1 MVPTY
6 NGWEDPPED
15 EREALEQ
22 WELRERAAGRGS
34 RAMPRLSGTEYAARL
49 SGRWGVEQ

>member
-6 NGWEDPPED
+6 NGWEDIRED

-22 WELRERAAGRGS
+22 WEAQERPGRRSSQAIPRPELRASGVWWAAD
-34 RAMPRLSGTEYAARL
+34 
-49 SGRWGVEQ
+49 Q

>member
-6 NGWEDPPED
+6 NGWEDTPED

-22 WELRERAAGRGS
+22 WEARERGGRRSS
-34 RAMPRLSGTEYAARL
+34 RAIRRPELRASGVWWAAD
-49 SGRWGVEQ
+49 Q

>member
-6 NGWEDPPED
+6 NGWEDTPED

-22 WELRERAAGRGS
+22 WEARSLLGRRSSRGMSRPDLSRFGEAGT
-34 RAMPRLSGTEYAARL
+34 AE
-49 SGRWGVEQ
+49 E

>member
-6 NGWEDPPED
+6 NGWEDTPED

-22 WELRERAAGRGS
+22 WEARERGGRRSS
-34 RAMPRLSGTEYAARL
+34 RSIPRPELRASGVWWA
-49 SGRWGVEQ
+49 VDQ